1 MEPKSWLK
9 VDIVFILPV
18 RLDLEYICMLAG
30 NLFYVYS
37 ILSVKLE
44 MKPKRRLETSIML
57 MLSIQLEMEPIS
69 WLETSVMFMLSVQLE
84 MEPKV
89 G

>member
-44 MKPKRRLETSIML
+44 MEPK
-57 MLSIQLEMEPIS
+57 S
-69 WLETSVMFMLSVQLE
+69 WLETSVMFMLFVQLE
-84 MEPKV
+84 MEHKS
-89 G
+89 